1 VDIMRTVLPIIHG
14 CELMKII
21 FTILIRSRTMGLTRP
36 VFQLA
41 PTMQGQTEQAL
52 RSRRRDRDAE
62 GLEGGRV

>member
-1 VDIMRTVLPIIHG
+1 
-14 CELMKII
+14 
-21 FTILIRSRTMGLTRP
+21 MGLTRP